1 MEEEIIEPIEEKVE
15 EKPAEE
21 VKVEEPSKEEQP
33 KVEEQQQVEKPKK
46 KLFQLPKLLKNKV
59 FVFILLTFLT
69 ILGGLILFLIDDNNK
84 FRSVIGI
91 KPESVAWLRK
101 IFNFDVSVV
110 TWLVFAIIVGAIF
123 FTFFTLFFRKPI
135 KAKIEKSR
143 EKKTGHSFT
152 EKESKTYDVIY
163 WIIFGLI
170 VAATIY
176 GVVMMFVSTPNP
188 APSVRILLAQ
198 IMSACLDASFLREFS
213 STFSVSIEKPQ
224 RN

>member
-1 MEEEIIEPIEEKVE
+1 MEEEIIESVEEKVE

-84 FRSVIGI
+84 FRGVIGI

-101 IFNFDVSVV
+101 IFNFDVSIV
-110 TWLVFAIIVGAIF
+110 TLLVFAIIVGAIF
-123 FTFFTLFFRKPI
+123 FTFFDYFCHSLI
-135 KAKIEKSR
+135 KYA
-143 EKKTGHSFT
+143 
-152 EKESKTYDVIY
+152 
-163 WIIFGLI
+163 LI
-170 VAATIY
+170 
-176 GVVMMFVSTPNP
+176 
-188 APSVRILLAQ
+188 
-198 IMSACLDASFLREFS
+198 AC
-213 STFSVSIEKPQ
+213 P
-224 RN
+224 